1 MLWREAYGP
10 RVVRRVSLAYA
21 AADGAHFYPNLLAG
35 AVSGFE
41 SALFNASFSRDG
53 QMLFTA
59 CQDGTINLYGMEQ
72 LLYVQARCK
81 VLETEGGRTTAEPFQ
96 VSASCPTPQAPDQLL
111 PQKQIHCQYVGWA
124 IVGSCFSPD
133 AKWIA
138 YSSWSRS
145 LHLTNTFGRHELHEA
160 IVVSPHRSHHFCL
173 FSLAFSA
180 DGAKV
185 IGGGNDGGLH
195 LIHLERKHA
204 SHIEQAHQ
212 DDVNSVCFVDPEQA
226 PSLVLSGSDDGLI
239 KLWDLRT
246 ERAQG
251 LLAGHVSGI
260 TSVCSKDGGPGGGR
274 GGGRYLVSNGKD
286 QTTKLWD
293 LRKMVEAGRDA
304 EARYAVDLDGD
315 YRFATIWNEG
325 GGRGGGRQRRRKHP
339 VGDHSIQ
346 TWRGHRIARTLIQP
360 AFSSEA
366 LTGGRYVVTGSADG
380 RLFAYDTLAAE
391 GEGAEQAGR
400 EDGRAVEKL
409 AFHDDVVRTVAFAP
423 QVDLMV
429 SAGWDGNL
437 GLWRF
442 RGQQA
447 KEEEGEGS

>member
-304 EARYAVDLDGD
+304 EARY
-315 YRFATIWNEG
+315 
-325 GGRGGGRQRRRKHP
+325 
-339 VGDHSIQ
+339 
-346 TWRGHRIARTLIQP
+346 
-360 AFSSEA
+360 
-366 LTGGRYVVTGSADG
+366 VVTGSADG